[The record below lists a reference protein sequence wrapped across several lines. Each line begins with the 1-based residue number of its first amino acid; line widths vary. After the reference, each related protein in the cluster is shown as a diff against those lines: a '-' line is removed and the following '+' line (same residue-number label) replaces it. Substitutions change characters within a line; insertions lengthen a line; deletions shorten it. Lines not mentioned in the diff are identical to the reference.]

1 MNAQP
6 HARARI
12 RSYEDFLY
20 LEVKLL
26 VILDVISPDVEAHI
40 SGRVA
45 NDWKEGRHLLM
56 VSVKDAKS
64 FDLFKDG
71 YKIGLSDNWKNAIRW

>member
-1 MNAQP
+1 M
-6 HARARI
+6 
-12 RSYEDFLY
+12 
-20 LEVKLL
+20 
-26 VILDVISPDVEAHI
+26 ISPDVEAHI

-45 NDWKEGRHLLM
+45 NDWKEGRHLMM

-71 YKIGLSDNWKNAIRW
+71 YKIGLSDNWKNSIRW